1 MRKNRIRDI
10 ILILGIGCA
19 LIMSGCAAKEPVFV
33 DAHAAIEESSARE
46 NMTEEEMT
54 GVDTSE
60 PKPQELQ
67 PVVVHVCGAVV
78 NPGVYELP
86 AGSRMADA
94 VDMAGGLCQDADD
107 SYVNLAGV
115 PADGEQVYIPTKEE
129 SVVLRQEPQQT
140 GAFSGK
146 VNINTAD
153 KALLCTLPGI
163 GDTRAAGIIAY
174 RQEHGSFS
182 AIEEIMQVSGIKE
195 SSFQKIKEQITVN

>member
-10 ILILGIGCA
+10 ILILGISCA
-19 LIMSGCAAKEPVFV
+19 LIMSGCAAEEPVFV
-33 DAHAAIEESSARE
+33 DAHAAEEESSTHE

-54 GVDTSE
+54 GVDIIE

-140 GAFSGK
+140 GVFSGK